1 MSLSNNF
8 TDIYLCYRFNK
19 YQEFKCKKFRN
30 YEEADKYFHDNIKV
44 NKVDNVNN
52 VDNVDNV
59 DKVDNMNN
67 KESSNT
73 DLIQSTMFP
82 VCKFMPQFMKN
93 MNIQTKLSKHFTKMI
108 IVE

>member
-44 NKVDNVNN
+44 N
-52 VDNVDNV
+52 
-59 DKVDNMNN
+59 KVDNMNN